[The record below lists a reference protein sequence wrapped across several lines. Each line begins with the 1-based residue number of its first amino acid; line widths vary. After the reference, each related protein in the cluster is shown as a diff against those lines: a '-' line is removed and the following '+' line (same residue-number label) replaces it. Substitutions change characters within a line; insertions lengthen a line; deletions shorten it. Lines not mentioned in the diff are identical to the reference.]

1 MLTEERHNKILEA
14 LKTKRTVT
22 VAEMTEYTGASESTI
37 RRDLTALDE
46 MGKLNKVH
54 GGATAIA
61 HQFIADEMAVSVKE
75 QLCVEEKRQLPNM
88 R

>member
-46 MGKLNKVH
+46 MGKIKQSSWRCNCNC
-54 GGATAIA
+54 A
-61 HQFIADEMAVSVKE
+61 SVY
-75 QLCVEEKRQLPNM
+75 CR
-88 R
+88 

>member
-1 MLTEERHNKILEA
+1 M
-14 LKTKRTVT
+14 
-22 VAEMTEYTGASESTI
+22 
-37 RRDLTALDE
+37 TALDE